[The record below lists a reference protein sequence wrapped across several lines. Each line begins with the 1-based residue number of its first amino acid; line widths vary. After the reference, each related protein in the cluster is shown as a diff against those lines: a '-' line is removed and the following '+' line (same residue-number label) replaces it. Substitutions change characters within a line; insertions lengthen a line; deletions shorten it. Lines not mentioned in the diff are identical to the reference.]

1 MLTWANVADV
11 TPEAVNA
18 IQADLTVRLLMTERS
33 AVMTCKR
40 DDPIDAVVA
49 GNVEQFSVLPVE
61 SEHRICGLYRADQW
75 FDKRDVPNRPIGD
88 DFERLREGDLIGIDA
103 GILEFLTD
111 AVEHPTRLV
120 VSGARVAG
128 LVCLSDIQ
136 KLPVRAAIFSA
147 VTALEMAMANRIEAN
162 WQDDPAGWLDLMN
175 ESRRKKHELA
185 VQKARQDDTFVSD
198 ILLTQFADKRTIIQK
213 RGLVPGTKKDVG
225 REFRAIERLRNSL
238 AHGNHYG
245 ETPEKARDVCRTVGT
260 ILRRLG
266 QLA

>member
-1 MLTWANVADV
+1 MLTWANVPDV

-49 GNVEQFSVLPVE
+49 GNVRQFSVLPVE
-61 SEHRICGLYRADQW
+61 SEDRICGLYRADQW
-75 FDKRDVPNRPIGD
+75 FDKQDVPSRLIGD

-103 GILEFLTD
+103 SILEFLTG
-111 AVEHPTRLV
+111 ALEHPTRLV
-120 VSGARVAG
+120 VSGARVVG

-147 VTALEMAMANRIEAN
+147 ITALEMAMANRIEAS
-162 WQDDPAGWLDLMN
+162 WRDDPAGWLGLLN
-175 ESRRKKHELA
+175 ERRRKKHELA
-185 VQKARQDDTFVSD
+185 VQQAREDDTFVSD
-198 ILLTQFADKRTIIQK
+198 ILLTQFVDKWTIIQK
-213 RGLVPGTKKDVG
+213 QGLVPGTKRKVG
-225 REFRAIERLRNSL
+225 KEFRAIERLRDSL

-245 ETPEKARDVCRTVGT
+245 ETPDKARDVCRTVGT
-260 ILRRLG
+260 ILRRLV